1 MEPYEVLLCLLLNDV
16 FLPMILIV
24 KKISERF
31 KSPFIPLAF
40 PTVQYSHDAVKSRLT
55 ICPATANR
63 KEEKMLNFCRI
74 KSKTGRE
81 LPGLIPLQMDGV
93 FLRNTENPS
102 SPGIFMKP

>member
-1 MEPYEVLLCLLLNDV
+1 MLKLNDI

-24 KKISERF
+24 KKISEQPF

-40 PTVQYSHDAVKSRLT
+40 PTGQYSHDAVKSRLP
-55 ICPATANR
+55 ICPAATNR
-63 KEEKMLNFCRI
+63 KEEKMFNFCRI

-81 LPGLIPLQMDGV
+81 LRCQIPLQMDGV

-102 SPGIFMKP
+102 SLGIFMKP

>member
-1 MEPYEVLLCLLLNDV
+1 
-16 FLPMILIV
+16 MILIV
-24 KKISERF
+24 KKISEQHF